1 MKQNPLVPAVLA
13 LLLWLA
19 QGAREVWLRLE
30 AGVPEGDQLRIV
42 SEPPAQVWLLVAS
55 LHGQQKLY
63 RGPTHRLL
71 PVRPRS
77 ASDRHYVLEA
87 PGYEPLLIEARSTWV
102 GSRYPAAGAVQLQSR
117 WPLMALVRVPG
128 FPLGAGLLLWAAVLL
143 RRQRR
148 SWQGQLRLQQNFVEG
163 KVGSGLEIGPYRV
176 VRPLGQGGMGAVYE
190 VTMPD
195 HPGERRALKLMHL
208 DLGSE
213 ARQRFQR
220 EVRLSLPLQHPHLVA
235 FYDFGEWNR
244 RPYLV
249 MELLEGQPLERA
261 WVDQPLGWRL
271 ARLSEAA
278 LGLKALHELGIVHRD
293 LKPANLMVC
302 RGKTLVMDF
311 GIARELQGSELS
323 QAGQVIG
330 TPGYMAP
337 EQVLGLTPSPA
348 SDAYA
353 LAMIVYQACADRL
366 AIQADTLSD
375 LLIRQASED
384 AISLSHHRPDLPAEF
399 TGWIDS
405 LLSRQPEQ
413 RPCHNLSEQLLFWS
427 RQLA

>member
-1 MKQNPLVPAVLA
+1 MKQNPVVLA
-13 LLLWLA
+13 SLAAVLWLA
-19 QGAREVWLRLE
+19 QGARELWLRHE
-30 AGVPEGDQLRIV
+30 AGQPEGDQLRIV

-71 PVRPRS
+71 PGRPRS

-87 PGYEPLLIEARSTWV
+87 PGYEPLLIQARSTWA
-102 GSRYPAAGAVQLQSR
+102 GSRYPAEGAVQLQPR
-117 WPLMALVRVPG
+117 WPLMALARAPG
-128 FPLGAGLLLWAAVLL
+128 FPLGAGLLLWAGVLL

-148 SWQGQLRLQQNFVEG
+148 SRQEQLKLQQNFVEG
-163 KVGSGLEIGPYRV
+163 NVGAGLEIGPYQV
-176 VRPLGQGGMGAVYE
+176 VRPLGRGGMGAVYE
-190 VTMPD
+190 VLIPER
-195 HPGERRALKLMHL
+195 PEERRALKLMHL

-213 ARQRFQR
+213 AQQRFQR
-220 EVRLSLPLQHPHLVA
+220 EVQLSMPLQHPHLVA
-235 FYDFGEWNR
+235 FYDYGEWHG

-249 MELLEGQPLERA
+249 MERLQGQPLDEA
-261 WVDQPLGWRL
+261 WVDRPLAWRL

-278 LGLKALHELGIVHRD
+278 LGLEALHRLGIVHRD

-302 RGKTLVMDF
+302 QGKTLVMDF
-311 GIARELQGSELS
+311 GIARQLQGSELS
-323 QAGQVIG
+323 QPGQVIG

-337 EQVLGLTPSPA
+337 EQVLGLSLSPA

-353 LAMIVYQACADRL
+353 LAMIAYQACARCL

-375 LLIRQASED
+375 LLIRQATED
-384 AISLSHHRPDLPAEF
+384 PTPLSHHRPDLPAEF
-399 TGWIDS
+399 TGWIDR

-413 RPCHNLSEQLLFWS
+413 RPCQNLSEQLRLWS